1 MVGRLDFTKKVSPF
15 NPWYLSNRRLL
26 VTTAIEQYQETLK
39 DCDGSAMLNIL
50 IEQIKIP
57 FWYQEEDGDPDTP
70 AIPDR
75 LFVYQPGF
83 KKHDM
88 VFHFDP
94 DNGEV
99 TQLVAGWG
107 VLDTSAC
114 DQSGSICDLIIYAEF
129 LKGTKIQLRFSECVG
144 SPRIYDLEY
153 DGNKWNCADA
163 RNDKV
168 LIPF

>member
-1 MVGRLDFTKKVSPF
+1 MTA
-15 NPWYLSNRRLL
+15 
-26 VTTAIEQYQETLK
+26 AIEKYQEAIGDL
-39 DCDGSAMLNIL
+39 DGKPMLNIL
-50 IEQIKIP
+50 IERLKVA
-57 FWYQEEDGDPDTP
+57 FYYQEEDGDRDTA

-83 KKHDM
+83 GTHDM

-94 DNGEV
+94 DNGEL
-99 TQLVAGWG
+99 TQLVASWG

-168 LIPF
+168 VIPF